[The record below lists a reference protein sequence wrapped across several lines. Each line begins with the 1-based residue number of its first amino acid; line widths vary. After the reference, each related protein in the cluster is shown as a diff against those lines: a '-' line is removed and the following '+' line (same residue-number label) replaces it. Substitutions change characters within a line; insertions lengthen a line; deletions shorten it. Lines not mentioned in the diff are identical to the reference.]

1 MWKLSKHHFFLLK
14 STNKLQNK
22 TFQFCDKKL
31 SILVHYSGSRRFSGT
46 IHFASSRSQVFG
58 SFFFIWSDTWLTKL
72 SGAANRK
79 AIKLLN
85 KKLKLTRSKK
95 IKVSGFLS
103 LSLARSR
110 GFSLA
115 FSLYGLLRV
124 K

>member
-1 MWKLSKHHFFLLK
+1 MWKLSKQHFLLK

-22 TFQFCDKKL
+22 SFQFCDKKL

-79 AIKLLN
+79 AIKLSN

-103 LSLARSR
+103 LSRAITWVLSR
-110 GFSLA
+110 LFSLWIT
-115 FSLYGLLRV
+115 SC
-124 K
+124 